1 MDHNLTAIQRVLD
14 PEDNQTGGGAA
25 SAVAGAMGAA
35 LIGMVARL
43 SIGRKDLEPEVYY
56 RQIDAE
62 AQTLA
67 ANLID
72 GGQADSEA
80 FDAVMAAYQAP
91 KDTPDTKASR
101 SRAIQQAMIHATEVP
116 LANAH
121 WNARGLA
128 LWGKL
133 SGRSNPNAA
142 SDLDCALYLLRAGLL
157 GALSNIRINLK
168 LIKDEQVVN
177 QISQD
182 IHTLE
187 DILDRYPTKEPEF
200 GTAT

>member
-1 MDHNLTAIQRVLD
+1 MDKNLTAIQRVLD

-25 SAVAGAMGAA
+25 SAMAGAMGAA

-43 SIGRKDLEPEVYY
+43 SIGRKNLEPEAYY

-62 AQTLA
+62 AQALA

-72 GGQADSEA
+72 GGLADSEA
-80 FDAVMAAYQAP
+80 FDAVMIAYRAP
-91 KDTPDTKASR
+91 KDTPEAKASR
-101 SRAIQQAMIHATEVP
+101 SRAIQNAIIHATEVP

-121 WNARGLA
+121 WNAKGLA

-142 SDLDCALYLLRAGLL
+142 SDLDCALYLMRAGLL
-157 GALSNIRINLK
+157 GAMSNIRINLS
-168 LIKDEQVVN
+168 LIKDQQAVD
-177 QISQD
+177 QIAKD
-182 IHTLE
+182 IHKLQA
-187 DILDRYPTKEPEF
+187 ILDRYPTAKPESR
-200 GTAT
+200 TAS